1 MFVVGNLVNAVAWL
15 LDVVLQVLLVIIL
28 VNAVLSWVRPD
39 PRNPIVAFLDRVAD
53 FVCDPVRR
61 LFPTVIGG
69 IDFAPLVVMLA
80 IVFVQKFLV
89 ASLHGLAFRMGA
101 GG

>member
-1 MFVVGNLVNAVAWL
+1 MFVVGNLINAVAWL
-15 LDVVLQVLLVIIL
+15 LDIVLQVLLVIVL
-28 VNAVLSWVRPD
+28 VNAVLSWFRMD
-39 PRNPIVAFLDRVAD
+39 SRNPIVAFLDRVSDA
-53 FVCDPVRR
+53 VCDPVRR
-61 LFPTVIGG
+61 LLPTVYGG
-69 IDFAPLVVMLA
+69 LDFAPLIVMVA